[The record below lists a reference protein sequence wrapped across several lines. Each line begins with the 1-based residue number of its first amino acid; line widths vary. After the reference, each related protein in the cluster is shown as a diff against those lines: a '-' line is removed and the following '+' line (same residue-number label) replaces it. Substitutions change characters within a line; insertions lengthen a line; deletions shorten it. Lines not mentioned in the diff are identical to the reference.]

1 MIRTTSRLRVYL
13 RLGRVSNL
21 PTVWSNVLAGAALA
35 GVIPGPGRL
44 ALLGLAMTLFYVGG
58 MFLNDAFDRAIDA
71 RERPERP
78 IPAGLVSAREVFA
91 IGFGLLGAGLGLTA
105 AHAAIAGTGAAPVG
119 AAALLG
125 GAIVL
130 YDVWHKGNPWS
141 PVLMGLCRVL
151 VYVTAALSVSGRL
164 GLGVVGGALA
174 LLFYLI
180 GLTAIAKQESL
191 RSARGLGA
199 LGFLAVPFIYALG
212 GLAAGGVGALAY
224 AALAGCV
231 YHAVGLLR
239 GEGLGRI
246 PAAVVTLIAG
256 ISLLDAALIAGSGA
270 ASAEG
275 AAAAAIAAFPLT
287 LGLQRYVRGT

>member
-105 AHAAIAGTGAAPVG
+105 
-119 AAALLG
+119 
-125 GAIVL
+125 
-130 YDVWHKGNPWS
+130 
-141 PVLMGLCRVL
+141 
-151 VYVTAALSVSGRL
+151 
-164 GLGVVGGALA
+164 
-174 LLFYLI
+174 
-180 GLTAIAKQESL
+180 IAKQENL

-199 LGFLAVPFIYALG
+199 LGFLSVPFIYALG

-239 GEGLGRI
+239 GEGRGRI